1 MARFL
6 LDEHIARS
14 TVERLRRLGN
24 DVKWVPEEGLAG
36 ADDDELF
43 DLAVAEKRI
52 TLSFDDYFGKRA
64 YLETDR
70 PLGVITLKFQPR
82 STEDI
87 NERLC
92 AALASVS
99 DVGGKHVIIQRTRVR
114 VRPLGF

>member
-1 MARFL
+1 MG
-6 LDEHIARS
+6 S
-14 TVERLRRLGN
+14 G
-24 DVKWVPEEGLAG
+24 KGLTG

-43 DLAVAEKRI
+43 DLAVSEKLI
-52 TLSFDDYFGKRA
+52 TISFDDYFAKRA

-99 DVGGKHVIIQRTRVR
+99 DFAGNT
-114 VRPLGF
+114 